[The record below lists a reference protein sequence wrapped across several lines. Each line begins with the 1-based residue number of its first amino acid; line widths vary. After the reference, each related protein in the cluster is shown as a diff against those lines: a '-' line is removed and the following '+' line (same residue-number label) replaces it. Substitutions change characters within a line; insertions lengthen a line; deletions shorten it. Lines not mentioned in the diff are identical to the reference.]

1 MAVIRY
7 RQWAATGIPTMA
19 TIVLLSSSPP
29 CAFARSPTPVDS
41 SPSLPSPSA
50 ILRDADA
57 RPLRFKPA
65 ERIRDR
71 FSGGFSI
78 GRPLLKTKPGAEN
91 IPVGSPGRT
100 RFKQSEHHLQ
110 EEQLRKTGQE
120 ASNQVLY
127 ELASLHGSSKHF
139 DSLHATNGEE
149 ATAANVL
156 HECRPL
162 ASQTMVAVQDDPLLS
177 ENHHVDPISRPVQ
190 MQKALP
196 RRSDWTPIKPLS
208 MGLEGSETQSVGF
221 SKNLMHSFTFKGPV
235 REAISEVQ
243 DVDGAPMKRHCIDMV
258 HTTGVRD
265 VMPLLTTKNGNTPKQ
280 ERPLLKK
287 KTNKSPVKKPL
298 TITGLATTKYGE
310 EHLNQGKATPI
321 HELLAPAQVD
331 ATDVGLVK
339 DGNSKRITR
348 PKAGTKKSRVSKKVP
363 AKSRLVS
370 PTSAMKSLNDQDMIF
385 GSASQLAREESPS
398 LIRDT
403 IEATKQSE
411 LFLSSDNISPQRT
424 QPNSIEATSQQ
435 VCKGTSRF
443 VKRKNLW
450 GAAGRDQDNALLH
463 VDTIDLSDS
472 PAVRFA
478 FAGKDALLQ
487 PASITG
493 EKQRSVLSVEN
504 HLHKTP
510 LGHEGTFLVDIDDIA
525 TPAFKPLKSPNKLQ
539 VRAYHTSASLE
550 APRKSPT
557 PASGEIKKPTVE
569 KATQAKPKT
578 APTKPSFAGLS
589 DHDLQRQ
596 IAAYGFKPVKKREK
610 MVELLERCW
619 EDKYGTQSG
628 KQSNQ
633 EADGEDSIEA
643 MTHADF
649 LSKVHDVSA
658 RPVTKV
664 KKPRAKRKS
673 ESEAATTPKA
683 PKRRKKAEPK
693 VKPLEAKPPKK
704 PAATKRKSKASELS
718 EEFILD
724 IDDIEETH
732 TENMEHHGSE
742 PAPEAVAKK
751 TKAVKSQ
758 ARSKKLVIPPSTIP
772 HDIVSSPACETG
784 TEDQVKAPSIVTL
797 KPVEGQVPIPSPVQT
812 PPLPDLQSQI
822 RAAIMFKPP
831 SLPSASNSSASPASK
846 PSKLKANSNQ
856 SKTAMKNGITPT
868 WREKILMYD
877 PILLEDLT
885 AWLNTEGFRAIHEDR
900 EVSALDVR
908 DWCEANGVCCYGIGG
923 GWRGANGRK

>member
-1 MAVIRY
+1 
-7 RQWAATGIPTMA
+7 MA
-19 TIVLLSSSPP
+19 TVVLLSSSPP
-29 CAFARSPTPVDS
+29 CAFARSPTPADS

-50 ILRDADA
+50 ILRNADA
-57 RPLRFKPA
+57 GPSRFKPA
-65 ERIRDR
+65 ERVRDR

-100 RFKQSEHHLQ
+100 RFKQSEHRLQ
-110 EEQLRKTGQE
+110 EEKPWKAGKE
-120 ASNQVLY
+120 VNNQAPHD
-127 ELASLHGSSKHF
+127 LAAPHVPSKHF
-139 DSLHATNGEE
+139 DCLHFTHGEAFRAE
-149 ATAANVL
+149 NVS
-156 HECRPL
+156 HECRLL
-162 ASQTMVAVQDDPLLS
+162 ASQSITAVETGPVLS
-177 ENHHVDPISRPVQ
+177 EDHHVDPISKPVQ
-190 MQKALP
+190 MEKALP
-196 RRSDWTPIKPLS
+196 RRLDWTPIKLAS
-208 MGLEGSETQSVGF
+208 MGLEESETQSVGF
-221 SKNLMHSFTFKGPV
+221 SKNLMHSFTFKGSV
-235 REAISEVQ
+235 REGIAEGH
-243 DVDGAPMKRHCIDMV
+243 DVNGTPMKRRRIDMV
-258 HTTGVRD
+258 HTTEVRD
-265 VMPLLTTKNGNTPKQ
+265 AMPLPTTKNRNTSKQ
-280 ERPLLKK
+280 EKPLLKK
-287 KTNKSPVKKPL
+287 KNKPPVKKPL

-310 EHLNQGKATPI
+310 EHLNQGKIAPI
-321 HELLAPAQVD
+321 LELLAATQVGSP
-331 ATDVGLVK
+331 DVGLVK
-339 DGNSKRITR
+339 DAASKKNAR
-348 PKAGTKKSRVSKKVP
+348 PKAGTKKSRVSKKAP

-424 QPNSIEATSQQ
+424 QPHSIEATSQQ

-443 VKRKNLW
+443 VKRRNLW

-487 PASITG
+487 PASIAD
-493 EKQRSVLSVEN
+493 EKQRLVQTTKS
-504 HLHKTP
+504 HMHKTP
-510 LGHEGTFLVDIDDIA
+510 LAHKGSLLVDIDDIA
-525 TPAFKPLKSPNKLQ
+525 TPAFQPPKSPNKVQ
-539 VRAYHTSASLE
+539 IRAYHTSPSLE
-550 APRKSPT
+550 APRKSPK
-557 PASGEIKKPTVE
+557 PVSGGTKKPTVE
-569 KATQAKPKT
+569 KATQAKPKV

-596 IAAYGFKPVKKREK
+596 ISAYGFKPIKKREK

-619 EDKYGTQSG
+619 EDKYGAQSG
-628 KQSNQ
+628 RKSNQ

-658 RPVTKV
+658 RPVPKV

-673 ESEAATTPKA
+673 ESEATATPKA
-683 PKRRKKAEPK
+683 PKRRKKTEPQ
-693 VKPLEAKPPKK
+693 VKSPKAKTPKK

-718 EEFILD
+718 EEFVVD
-724 IDDIEETH
+724 IDEIEETH
-732 TENMEHHGSE
+732 AENLEHHELE
-742 PAPEAVAKK
+742 PATEIVAKK
-751 TKAVKSQ
+751 TKTVKPRD
-758 ARSKKLVIPPSTIP
+758 RSSKTLATPPPTIS
-772 HDIVSSPACETG
+772 HDILSSPAFETG
-784 TEDQVKAPSIVTL
+784 REDEVTDSSNITL
-797 KPVEGQVPIPSPVQT
+797 QPIQGQEAIPSPAQT

-831 SLPSASNSSASPASK
+831 SPTSSSKSRANTASK
-846 PSKLKANSNQ
+846 SPKLKATSNR
-856 SKTAMKNGITPT
+856 SKAPKKTGITPT

-877 PILLEDLT
+877 PIALEDLAT
-885 AWLNTEGFRAIHEDR
+885 WLNTEGFRAIDEDR